1 MAQLPAERRRSGR
14 RLVIAGVAIILVA
27 VGMLIFLAADA
38 DDGPPASGPTPTQT
52 AGVPT
57 TQPEPGA
64 GPSPSTGPAEPVPGT
79 PPPTEQPESAPT
91 LSATDQSLIGQIT
104 ALIGALT
111 GLILAV
117 TGLIRILRTRTP
129 SE

>member
-38 DDGPPASGPTPTQT
+38 GDGPPASGPTATDT

-64 GPSPSTGPAEPVPGT
+64 GPSPSTGPAESVPGT

>member
-38 DDGPPASGPTPTQT
+38 GDGPPASGPTPSQT
-52 AGVPT
+52 ASAPA
-57 TQPEPGA
+57 TQPDASA
-64 GPSPSTGPAEPVPGT
+64 GPSPSTGQAEPSPGT

-117 TGLIRILRTRTP
+117 TGLIRIVRTRTP